1 MEPPASIKVQKR
13 RRGDEDEDISA
24 PVDREERSLM
34 DKAIDKGKKKFSVAL
49 IRQAVS
55 CAWEDHDI
63 ARLIILIAKERQ
75 LSNEKTFQLVQ
86 SGGVCT
92 PVVLSTLA
100 DEDYMI
106 SATQMIGAMYDQAEF
121 VDQFIEVRGDD
132 VANACEHAHESVLS
146 KVAEEM
152 RTRESCV
159 VTSLMYRAVH
169 RGA

>member
-13 RRGDEDEDISA
+13 RRDDEDEDISA
-24 PVDREERSLM
+24 PVVREERSLM
-34 DKAIDKGKKKFSVAL
+34 DKAIDKGKKKFSVSL

-121 VDQFIEVRGDD
+121 VDQFIEVIGD
-132 VANACEHAHESVLS
+132 
-146 KVAEEM
+146 
-152 RTRESCV
+152 
-159 VTSLMYRAVH
+159 SLEQNLLDLNDDKTIEAVSN
-169 RGA
+169 